1 MGGSVSLSG
10 ADTIQLDSRILN
22 DLADQDAVKLT
33 YPNDIAAVKASKN
46 GNTIY
51 AFNETGRLVE
61 CEVRVLLGSSDDK
74 YLNSRLQEQKNDFS
88 TFILFTGSFAKR
100 VGNGQGVIST
110 VVYQCSGGVVK
121 KQVEAKT
128 SSEGD
133 TEQSV
138 AVYMISFGNSFKTIQ

>member
-1 MGGSVSLSG
+1 MGAVSLTG
-10 ADTIQLDSRILN
+10 ADTIQIDSRVLN

-33 YPNDIAAVKASKN
+33 FPNDIAAVKASKN

-61 CEVRVLLGSSDDK
+61 AEVRVLLGSSDDK
-74 YLNSRLQEQKNDFS
+74 YLNSRLQEMKNDFS
-88 TFILFTGSFAKR
+88 GFILLTASFSKR
-100 VGNGQGVIST
+100 VGDGQGNLST
-110 VVYQCSGGVVK
+110 VVYQCAGGIFK

-128 SSEGD
+128 STEGD

-138 AVYMISFGNSFKTIQ
+138 AVYSMNFGNAGKSIQ